1 MTDYTTCR
9 RCHALLAVT
18 DGDTVH
24 PLCEPVTTRLERLRD
39 RYEGLLALADHVDNR
54 VALGPELA
62 ELEAAIKEHENAE
75 PDMLRAALRF
85 AGEFD
90 WPVFPLRARTKEPDC
105 PHGFKD
111 ATTDLERIERY
122 WRKHPSSNIGVPT
135 GIKFDVID
143 IDRPKRDGQP
153 DGEATYAALGK
164 LEGALP
170 DTHAQV
176 ATAHAGLHLYV
187 EATGNGCRT
196 GWAPSVDYRGT
207 GGYVVVPPS
216 VLPEGRWHWLIV
228 PSPAIRR
235 ARSR

>member
-1 MTDYTTCR
+1 
-9 RCHALLAVT
+9 VQ
-18 DGDTVH
+18 
-24 PLCEPVTTRLERLRD
+24 
-39 RYEGLLALADHVDNR
+39 DHIDNR
-54 VALGPELA
+54 VAPGPELA
-62 ELEAAIKEHENAE
+62 ELEALIKEHENAE
-75 PDMLRAALRF
+75 PDLRRAALRL

-90 WPVFPLRARTKEPDC
+90 WPVFPLHPGTKEPDC

-111 ATTDLERIERY
+111 ANTDLERIERY
-122 WRKHPSSNIGVPT
+122 WRRHPRANIGVPT
-135 GIKFDVID
+135 GIRFDVID

-153 DGEATYAALGK
+153 DGGTSYKMLLDAGR
-164 LEGALP
+164 LP

-176 ATAHAGLHLYV
+176 STAHAGLHLYV

-196 GWAPSVDYRGT
+196 GWGPSVDYRGV

-235 ARSR
+235 ARR